1 MEQAKTNH
9 RGGNRNR
16 GIQEQTAI
24 DCINLKTPWFEYA
37 GDYCGIDAPVRVRCK
52 KCGSELVRS
61 MVTIRMGQATCS
73 VCREAERNARR
84 KAKQEAEA
92 EERARK
98 ESERQAKRER
108 ARQENERR
116 EAEKLARRHP
126 CVICGTVTTNKYCC
140 STRCSQR
147 RHNQIKEV
155 KRRAKLLNALVD
167 ADITLEALYER
178 DGGVC
183 YICGKHCDWTDRE
196 TIDGT
201 VICGNSYPSI
211 DHVVPLAKGG
221 LHEWSNVK
229 LAHRHCNS
237 VKSDNI
243 APLGRANDN

>member
-1 MEQAKTNH
+1 MEQARTNH
-9 RGGNRNR
+9 RGGKHNR

-24 DCINLKTPWFEYA
+24 DCINLHAPWFEYA
-37 GDYCGIDAPVRVRCK
+37 GDYSGIDAPVRVKCR
-52 KCGSELVRS
+52 KCGAVLVRS
-61 MVTIRMGQATCS
+61 MTTVRMGQAKCS
-73 VCREAERNARR
+73 VCREAELNARR
-84 KAKQEAEA
+84 KAKA
-92 EERARK
+92 EERERK

-108 ARQENERR
+108 ARQEKERR
-116 EAEKLARRHP
+116 EAEKLERRHP

-147 RHNQIKEV
+147 RNNQLKEV
-155 KRRAKLLNALVD
+155 RRRAKLLNAMID

-183 YICGKHCDWTDRE
+183 YICGKPCDWEDKE

-211 DHVVPLAKGG
+211 DHVVPLARGG

-243 APLGRANDN
+243 PPLGHANNR